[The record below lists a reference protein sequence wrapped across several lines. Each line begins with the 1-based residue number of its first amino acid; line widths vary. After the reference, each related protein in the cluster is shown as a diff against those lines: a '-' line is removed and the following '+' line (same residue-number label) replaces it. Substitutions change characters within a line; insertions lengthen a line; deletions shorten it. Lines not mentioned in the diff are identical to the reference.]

1 MRVFVS
7 VLALFSIG
15 CATQTALTC
24 EATARA
30 QLTHAL
36 DVYIAAHPRHPYP
49 ARKEDLLAFAESR
62 RIALDLSYVTTWKR
76 IAPDTL
82 DVIWKSA
89 ASPDK
94 DRILVF
100 STHQI

>member
-7 VLALFSIG
+7 ALALISVG
-15 CATQTALTC
+15 CATQTETTR

-36 DVYIAAHPRHPYP
+36 DMYIAAHPRHPYP
-49 ARKEDLLAFAESR
+49 AHKEDLASFAKSR
-62 RIALDLSYVTTWKR
+62 GVPLDLSYVTTWQL
-76 IAPDTL
+76 IAPDTV
-82 DVIWKSA
+82 DVIWKSPV
-89 ASPDK
+89 SSDK

-100 STHQI
+100 STNPI